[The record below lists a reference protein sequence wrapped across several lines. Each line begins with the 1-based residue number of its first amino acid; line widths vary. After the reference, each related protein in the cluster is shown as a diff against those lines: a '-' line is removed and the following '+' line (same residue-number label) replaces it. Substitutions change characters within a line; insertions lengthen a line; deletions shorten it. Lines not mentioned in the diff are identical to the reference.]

1 MLIWGEKKTHLF
13 MIFASTF
20 SPPKLFYKKY
30 TLIKKIQIIIIII
43 IIIIKFENKKYIIF
57 EI

>member
-43 IIIIKFENKKYIIF
+43 IIKFENKKYIIF